1 MAFPDRRT
9 MSVLLTTLLF
19 GVALAI
25 VYIARAVIVIFV
37 FSILFAY
44 LINPIVKFLQ
54 RHSLLFRNLRGP
66 HVAEAYLA
74 LLFFIA
80 LIAHLLAPGY
90 LSRSSNLIRQIPV
103 WSDRI
108 ATGEIATDMGGK
120 YGWND
125 TQTRRL
131 KTFLV
136 QHRYD
141 IQNAMGATQRFATV
155 AIGAVVVIPILS
167 IFFLSDGENLAN
179 QVIHLVSTKDNYAVI
194 RSLADELNVMLHHY
208 IRAKVILGGLSFGY
222 ASIGMLILDFPHAL
236 ALGVLAGILEFI
248 PIAGWMIA
256 ATTIITFGILSH
268 CQWIWM
274 AALLGV
280 WRMLIDYWIAPRV
293 MGRELEI
300 HPLLA
305 IFTLMAGGAV
315 GGFAGVYLS
324 LPIVAALRV
333 VWRRFASAAP
343 TSAGT
348 TDQLPASEGGG
359 RLIPAMNQIRAD
371 DPAILE
377 GIPGQLKQS

>member
-25 VYIARAVIVIFV
+25 VYVAREVIVIFA

-44 LINPIVKFLQ
+44 LINPMVKFLQ
-54 RHSLLFRNLRGP
+54 SHSLLFRNLRGP

-74 LLFFIA
+74 LLIFIA
-80 LIAHLLAPGY
+80 LTAHVLAPGFLY
-90 LSRSSNLIRQIPV
+90 RSSKLIRQVPV

-108 ATGEIATDMGGK
+108 ATGEIATDMGSK

-136 QHRYD
+136 QHRSG
-141 IQNAMGATQRFATV
+141 IQNAVGATQRFATGV
-155 AIGAVVVIPILS
+155 IGAVVVIPILS
-167 IFFLSDGENLAN
+167 IFFLSGGENLAD
-179 QVIHLVSTKDNYAVI
+179 QVIHILSTKDNYAVI

-208 IRAKVILGGLSFGY
+208 IRAKVILSGFSFGY
-222 ASIGMLILDFPHAL
+222 ASIGMLILGFPHAL

-268 CQWIWM
+268 GQWIWM

-293 MGRELEI
+293 MGHELEI

-315 GGFAGVYLS
+315 GGLPGVYLS
-324 LPIVAALRV
+324 LPLVAALRV

-343 TSAGT
+343 IGSGMP
-348 TDQLPASEGGG
+348 DQLPASEGGG
-359 RLIPAMNQIRAD
+359 RVIPAMNQIRAAN
-371 DPAILE
+371 PAILE
-377 GIPGQLKQS
+377 EIPVQEQR

>member
-9 MSVLLTTLLF
+9 MNVLLTTLLF
-19 GVALAI
+19 AVALAI

-37 FSILFAY
+37 FSTLFAY
-44 LINPIVKFLQ
+44 LINPIVRFVQ
-54 RHSLLFRNLRGP
+54 RHSLLFKNLRGP
-66 HVAEAYLA
+66 HVAEAYFA
-74 LLFFIA
+74 LLIFIA
-80 LIAHLLAPGY
+80 LIAHILAPGF
-90 LSRSSNLIRQIPV
+90 LGRSSKLIQQIPV
-103 WSDRI
+103 WSDRF
-108 ATGEIATDMGGK
+108 ATGEIATDMGSK
-120 YGWND
+120 YGWSD

-131 KTFLV
+131 RTLLV
-136 QHRYD
+136 QHRSD

-222 ASIGMLILDFPHAL
+222 ASAGMLILGFPHAL

-268 CQWIWM
+268 AQWIWM

-315 GGFAGVYLS
+315 GGFAGVYLA

-333 VWRRFASAAP
+333 VWRRFVSP
-343 TSAGT
+343 TSAVT
-348 TDQLPASEGGG
+348 TGQLPSSEGSGH
-359 RLIPAMNQIRAD
+359 LVPAMNQ
-371 DPAILE
+371 
-377 GIPGQLKQS
+377 PGSELSS